1 MARRM
6 SHARTSPRRSSH
18 AVAGACIA
26 LLAALACRLEASK
39 RAKTAPEPTVAA
51 STDQAHTSPGAP
63 SATAGNELIVGSERG
78 LDAYGLDGVHRR
90 TISPGAALHP
100 RWFDADSV
108 IVLAPRDP
116 QTLGAGA
123 RLQRISLADGRRRE
137 LAVLPPFA
145 CEPRSSEPSDS
156 PFASFPYPLDL
167 QDGSDFEL
175 SLSAGLVCL
184 QLLDRNINMASVVL
198 DVRVDLRTGRV
209 ERWLSV
215 GEDVCTPP
223 RDVRLGSA
231 PNECSEAPPPAASAA
246 PARAYPYDMPHAD
259 GRVIQTSPQGE
270 HTALQL
276 GSDYSAELYSPS
288 RRWLVLGGDTEE
300 GDYLYRR
307 LSLLDR
313 ENGRVYPIVP
323 GAAWPE
329 PLEPTRGSPPTLPPI
344 ERAVLEPRETDVRWL
359 GGPDTELLVVGHA
372 IVRPGVGSFAID
384 GSIAR

>member
-1 MARRM
+1 
-6 SHARTSPRRSSH
+6 
-18 AVAGACIA
+18 VAAACIA
-26 LLAALACRLEASK
+26 GLAGPACRPEASK
-39 RAKTAPEPTVAA
+39 PAKTAPDAPVAG
-51 STDQAHTSPGAP
+51 STDKAQSSPGAR
-63 SATAGNELIVGSERG
+63 SAPARDELIVGSERG

-137 LAVLPPFA
+137 LAMLPPFA
-145 CEPRSSEPSDS
+145 CEPRSEPSDS

-167 QDGSDFEL
+167 QDGNDFEL
-175 SLSAGLVCL
+175 SLSAGLMCL

-209 ERWLSV
+209 ERWLAV

-231 PNECSEAPPPAASAA
+231 PNECSEAPAASAA
-246 PARAYPYDMPHAD
+246 PARAYPYDMPRAD
-259 GRVIQTSPQGE
+259 GRVIQMSPEGE

-276 GSDYSAELYSPS
+276 GSDYSPESYSPS
-288 RRWLVLGGDTEE
+288 GRWLVLGGDTEE

-313 ENGRVYPIVP
+313 ENGRVHPIVP

-359 GGPDTELLVVGHA
+359 GAPGAEVLVVGNA